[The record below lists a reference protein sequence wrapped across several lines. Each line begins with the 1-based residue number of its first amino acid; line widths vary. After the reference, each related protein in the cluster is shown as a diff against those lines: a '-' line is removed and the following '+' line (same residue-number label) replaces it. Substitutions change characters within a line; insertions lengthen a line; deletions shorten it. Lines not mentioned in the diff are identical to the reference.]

1 MFTVFSC
8 ELYFMCIVGALFFTV
23 PRTCMSIHFLFG
35 FAILIWHRCMCFL
48 IQLHCTVGDF
58 VLSVLLI
65 CLLAMLLRLRCGS
78 FHLQAVVT
86 KHSKFSFLHSGLRP
100 EKNLTKQQ
108 N

>member
-1 MFTVFSC
+1 MTQV
-8 ELYFMCIVGALFFTV
+8 
-23 PRTCMSIHFLFG
+23 H
-35 FAILIWHRCMCFL
+35 
-48 IQLHCTVGDF
+48 
-58 VLSVLLI
+58 VLSDPVALYSWRFCLI
-65 CLLAMLLRLRCGS
+65 SVAHLPVSHVTTLRCGS